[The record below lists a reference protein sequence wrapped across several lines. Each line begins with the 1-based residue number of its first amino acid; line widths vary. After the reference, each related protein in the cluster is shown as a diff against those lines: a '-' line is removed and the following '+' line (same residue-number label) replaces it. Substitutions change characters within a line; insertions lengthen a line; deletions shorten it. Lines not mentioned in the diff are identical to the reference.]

1 MKRLALLGLCVV
13 LAGCGWFRDDK
24 GIFVNRADD
33 YIDVTERNQLVVPED
48 LDASHVKDPHPIP
61 PANTVLNAEFYPD
74 RPPRPDAI
82 FANDNRDEVRLQRLG
97 DRRWLVVPEPAT
109 MVWPKVR
116 QFLAENGVSVA
127 DVDPQHGRIDT
138 QWMEVSRGGSY
149 RDVVRLVISD
159 GKADSGFS
167 GGEDRLLIRVEQGL
181 KERNS
186 EIQLRYQ
193 NDRLS
198 TVQPGMVEDLDSIE
212 SSIPEVE
219 TELLNELGAY
229 IASKVAEQAVSRVA
243 QTISGGVKSRVT
255 RDSSGEPVLE
265 LDLDYQRAWATIAQA
280 LGRADVEITDYDE
293 QAGVYQVVIPE
304 SVFSGK
310 GGGWL
315 AGIFGGRQKYDLEL
329 RFKKTGTNRFYVMV
343 LDDDAQPVD
352 RDLSQE
358 VLTMIREFAS

>member
-1 MKRLALLGLCVV
+1 MRLLLLILCVM
-13 LAGCGWFRDDK
+13 LAGCGWLRDDK
-24 GIFVNRADD
+24 GIFVNRSDD
-33 YIDVTERNQLVVPED
+33 YIDVKERKELVIPED
-48 LDASHVKDPHPIP
+48 LDASRVNDPHPIP
-61 PANTVLNAEFYPD
+61 PANTVLNSEFYPE

-97 DRRWLVVPEPAT
+97 DRRWLVIPEPAT
-109 MVWPKVR
+109 TVWPKVR

-127 DVDPQHGRIDT
+127 AEDPQHGRIDT
-138 QWMEVSRGGSY
+138 EWMEVSRGGSY
-149 RDVVRLVISD
+149 RDVIRLVIAD
-159 GKADSGFS
+159 GKADSGLS

-193 NDRLS
+193 NDRLA
-198 TVQPGMVEDLDSIE
+198 TPQRGILVENLNSVE

-243 QTISGGVKSRVT
+243 QTISGGVKSRII

-265 LDLDYQRAWATIAQA
+265 LDLDYDRAWATIAQA
-280 LGRADVEITDYDE
+280 LTRAEVEITEFDE
-293 QAGVYQVVIPE
+293 QAGVYRVIIPE
-304 SVFSGK
+304 SLFSGK
-310 GGGWL
+310 GSGFLG
-315 AGIFGGRQKYDLEL
+315 GIFGGRQKYDLEL
-329 RFKKTGTNRFYVMV
+329 RFKKTGANQFYVMV
-343 LDDDAQPVD
+343 FDDDAQPVD